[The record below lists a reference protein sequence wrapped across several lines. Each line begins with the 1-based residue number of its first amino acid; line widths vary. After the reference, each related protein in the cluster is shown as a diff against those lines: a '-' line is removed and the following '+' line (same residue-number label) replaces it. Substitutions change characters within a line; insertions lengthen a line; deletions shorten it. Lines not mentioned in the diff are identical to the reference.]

1 MDLLKSLKNAHSK
14 GKTEASTS
22 STPRIAE
29 LDDNGQEIKVEE
41 EPVHTAKTL
50 RVHAIYMDKR
60 RHFEVRRKEDGGM
73 ELWDVD
79 AAKALS

>member
-1 MDLLKSLKNAHSK
+1 
-14 GKTEASTS
+14 
-22 STPRIAE
+22 
-29 LDDNGQEIKVEE
+29 
-41 EPVHTAKTL
+41 
-50 RVHAIYMDKR
+50 MDKR